1 MLVFYAQLFLHYF
14 SSIPKSQSPVI
25 CEKGKKK
32 KKKVRGGCRE
42 DFQARAG
49 TECQIHGHWLQR
61 RVSRCTKC
69 IKSLLGEKP
78 AT

>member
-32 KKKVRGGCRE
+32 KKKYEEVAGRISRLELALSAKYMGIGSRGE
-42 DFQARAG
+42 
-49 TECQIHGHWLQR
+49 
-61 RVSRCTKC
+61 
-69 IKSLLGEKP
+69 
-78 AT
+78 